1 MFMYYVVCFPDPG
14 KHRIV
19 AERKYAQNGVF
30 FFVSSRMDPIG
41 DQNVVQY
48 IMSKKNDDCGWVL
61 YIYIYICLCIALY
74 I

>member
-30 FFVSSRMDPIG
+30 LFVSSRMDPIG

-48 IMSKKNDDCGWVL
+48 IMSKKMMIVDGY
-61 YIYIYICLCIALY
+61 YIYIYIYVCV
-74 I
+74 

>member
-19 AERKYAQNGVF
+19 AERKYAQNDVF

-48 IMSKKNDDCGWVL
+48 IMSKKMMIVDGY